1 MTTSTKFLA
10 EKIARAERN
19 WNGPKWQGQ
28 RNMLKPITADSTG
41 TAVIPSEPMS
51 AIAGGVMK
59 DNSNYSS
66 EWYRTDNK
74 TPEFLEKW
82 ALLED
87 PFNPNNKLWMEK
99 QYMTQDSTKGKS
111 WYQRMTETPY
121 WTFVPSEIKVS
132 SAVERDKPTT
142 TGLHY
147 DKGKPRVDLL
157 DPDFLLAVG
166 NVLEYGCH
174 KYDDHNWRG
183 GIPISKLVGS
193 CLRHILSI
201 NRGEDIDSESGLPHT
216 AHLGCDSMFLH
227 WTLKYRPDLD
237 DRYKY

>member
-66 EWYRTDNK
+66 E
-74 TPEFLEKW
+74 
-82 ALLED
+82 
-87 PFNPNNKLWMEK
+87 

-166 NVLEYGCH
+166 KVLGFGCN
-174 KYDDHNWRG
+174 KYNDHNWRG
-183 GIPISKLVGS
+183 GIPISKLIGS
-193 CLRHILSI
+193 CLRHLFAV

>member
-1 MTTSTKFLA
+1 MMTTSTKFLA

-66 EWYRTDNK
+66 E
-74 TPEFLEKW
+74 
-82 ALLED
+82 
-87 PFNPNNKLWMEK
+87 

-111 WYQRMTETPY
+111 WYQRMKETPY

-132 SAVERDKPTT
+132 SAVERDKPTS

-147 DKGKPRVDLL
+147 DEGKSRVDLL

-166 NVLEYGCH
+166 KVLGFGCN
-174 KYDDHNWRG
+174 KYNDHNWRG
-183 GIPISKLVGS
+183 GIPISKLIGS
-193 CLRHILSI
+193 CLRHLFAV

-227 WTLKYRPDLD
+227 WTLKYRSDLD

>member
-66 EWYRTDNK
+66 E
-74 TPEFLEKW
+74 
-82 ALLED
+82 
-87 PFNPNNKLWMEK
+87 
-99 QYMTQDSTKGKS
+99 QYMTQDATKGKS
-111 WYQRMTETPY
+111 WYQRMKETPY

-132 SAVERDKPTT
+132 SAVERDKPTS

-147 DKGKPRVDLL
+147 DEGKSRVDLL

-166 NVLEYGCH
+166 KVLGFGCN
-174 KYDDHNWRG
+174 KYNDHNWRG
-183 GIPISKLVGS
+183 GIPISKLIGS
-193 CLRHILSI
+193 CLRHLFAV

-227 WTLKYRPDLD
+227 WTLKYRSDLD

>member
-66 EWYRTDNK
+66 E
-74 TPEFLEKW
+74 
-82 ALLED
+82 
-87 PFNPNNKLWMEK
+87 

-111 WYQRMTETPY
+111 WYQRMKETPY

>member
-66 EWYRTDNK
+66 E
-74 TPEFLEKW
+74 
-82 ALLED
+82 
-87 PFNPNNKLWMEK
+87 

-111 WYQRMTETPY
+111 WYQRMKETPY

-132 SAVERDKPTT
+132 SAVERDKPTS

-147 DKGKPRVDLL
+147 DEGKSRVDLL

-166 NVLEYGCH
+166 KVLGFGCN
-174 KYDDHNWRG
+174 KYNDHNWRG

-227 WTLKYRPDLD
+227 WTLKYRSDLD

>member
-28 RNMLKPITADSTG
+28 RNMLKPTTVDSTE
-41 TAVIPSEPMS
+41 TAAIPSEPMS
-51 AIAGGVMK
+51 ATAGGVMK

-66 EWYRTDNK
+66 KWYRTDNK
-74 TPEFLEKW
+74 NQWERKTT
-82 ALLED
+82 D
-87 PFNPNNKLWMEK
+87 VV
-99 QYMTQDSTKGKS
+99 TSTG
-111 WYQRMTETPY
+111 
-121 WTFVPSEIKVS
+121 
-132 SAVERDKPTT
+132 ERDKPTS

-147 DKGKPRVDLL
+147 DEGKSRVDLL

-166 NVLEYGCH
+166 KVLGFGCN
-174 KYDDHNWRG
+174 KYNDHNWRG
-183 GIPISKLVGS
+183 GIPISKLIGS
-193 CLRHILSI
+193 CLRHLFAV

-227 WTLKYRPDLD
+227 WTLKYRSDLD

>member
-1 MTTSTKFLA
+1 MMTTSTKFLA

-66 EWYRTDNK
+66 E
-74 TPEFLEKW
+74 
-82 ALLED
+82 
-87 PFNPNNKLWMEK
+87 

-111 WYQRMTETPY
+111 WYQRMKETPY

>member
-28 RNMLKPITADSTG
+28 RNMLKPISADSTE
-41 TAVIPSEPMS
+41 TVAIPSEPMS
-51 AIAGGVMK
+51 ATAGGVMK

-66 EWYRTDNK
+66 KWYRTDNK
-74 TPEFLEKW
+74 NQWERKTT
-82 ALLED
+82 D
-87 PFNPNNKLWMEK
+87 VV
-99 QYMTQDSTKGKS
+99 TSTG
-111 WYQRMTETPY
+111 
-121 WTFVPSEIKVS
+121 
-132 SAVERDKPTT
+132 ERDKPTS

-147 DKGKPRVDLL
+147 DEGKSRVDLL

-166 NVLEYGCH
+166 KVLGFGCN
-174 KYDDHNWRG
+174 KYNDHNWRG
-183 GIPISKLVGS
+183 GIPISKLIGS
-193 CLRHILSI
+193 CLRHLFAV

-227 WTLKYRPDLD
+227 WTLKYRSDLD

>member
-28 RNMLKPITADSTG
+28 RNMLKPISADSTE
-41 TAVIPSEPMS
+41 TVAIPSEPMS

-66 EWYRTDNK
+66 E
-74 TPEFLEKW
+74 
-82 ALLED
+82 
-87 PFNPNNKLWMEK
+87 

-111 WYQRMTETPY
+111 WYQRMKETPY

-132 SAVERDKPTT
+132 SAVERDKPTS

-147 DKGKPRVDLL
+147 DEGKSRVDLL

-166 NVLEYGCH
+166 KVLGFGCN
-174 KYDDHNWRG
+174 KYNDHNWRG
-183 GIPISKLVGS
+183 GIPISKLIGS
-193 CLRHILSI
+193 CLRHLFAV

>member
-28 RNMLKPITADSTG
+28 RNMLKPISADSTE
-41 TAVIPSEPMS
+41 TVAIPSEPMS
-51 AIAGGVMK
+51 ATAGGVMK

-66 EWYRTDNK
+66 E
-74 TPEFLEKW
+74 
-82 ALLED
+82 
-87 PFNPNNKLWMEK
+87 

-111 WYQRMTETPY
+111 WYQRMKETPY

-132 SAVERDKPTT
+132 SAVERDKPTS

-147 DKGKPRVDLL
+147 DEGKSRVDLL

-166 NVLEYGCH
+166 KVLGFGCN
-174 KYDDHNWRG
+174 KYNDHNWRG
-183 GIPISKLVGS
+183 GIPISKLIGS
-193 CLRHILSI
+193 CLRHLFAV

>member
-66 EWYRTDNK
+66 E
-74 TPEFLEKW
+74 
-82 ALLED
+82 
-87 PFNPNNKLWMEK
+87 

-111 WYQRMTETPY
+111 WYQRMKETPY

-132 SAVERDKPTT
+132 SAVERDKPTS

-147 DKGKPRVDLL
+147 DEGKSRVDLL

-166 NVLEYGCH
+166 KVLGFGCN
-174 KYDDHNWRG
+174 KYNDHNWRG
-183 GIPISKLVGS
+183 GIPISKLIGS
-193 CLRHILSI
+193 CLRHLFAV

-227 WTLKYRPDLD
+227 WTLKYRSDLD

>member
-28 RNMLKPITADSTG
+28 RNMLKPISADSTE
-41 TAVIPSEPMS
+41 TVAIPSEPMS

-66 EWYRTDNK
+66 E
-74 TPEFLEKW
+74 
-82 ALLED
+82 
-87 PFNPNNKLWMEK
+87 

-111 WYQRMTETPY
+111 WYQRMKETPY

>member
-28 RNMLKPITADSTG
+28 RNMLKPISADSTE
-41 TAVIPSEPMS
+41 TVAIPSEPMS
-51 AIAGGVMK
+51 ATAGGVMK

-66 EWYRTDNK
+66 E
-74 TPEFLEKW
+74 
-82 ALLED
+82 
-87 PFNPNNKLWMEK
+87 

-111 WYQRMTETPY
+111 WYQRMKETPY

-132 SAVERDKPTT
+132 SAVERDKPTS

-147 DKGKPRVDLL
+147 DEGKSRVDLL

-166 NVLEYGCH
+166 KVLGFGCN
-174 KYDDHNWRG
+174 KYNDHNWRG
-183 GIPISKLVGS
+183 GIPISKLIGS
-193 CLRHILSI
+193 CLRHLFAV

-227 WTLKYRPDLD
+227 WTLKYRSDLD

>member
-66 EWYRTDNK
+66 E
-74 TPEFLEKW
+74 
-82 ALLED
+82 
-87 PFNPNNKLWMEK
+87 

-111 WYQRMTETPY
+111 WYQRMKETPY

-132 SAVERDKPTT
+132 SAVERDKPTS

-147 DKGKPRVDLL
+147 DEGKSRVDLL

-166 NVLEYGCH
+166 KVLGFGCN
-174 KYDDHNWRG
+174 KYNDHNWRG
-183 GIPISKLVGS
+183 GIPISKLIGS
-193 CLRHILSI
+193 CLRHLFAV

>member
-28 RNMLKPITADSTG
+28 RNMLKPISADSTE
-41 TAVIPSEPMS
+41 TVAIPSEPMS
-51 AIAGGVMK
+51 ATAGGVME

-66 EWYRTDNK
+66 KWYRTDNK
-74 TPEFLEKW
+74 NQWERKTT
-82 ALLED
+82 D
-87 PFNPNNKLWMEK
+87 VV
-99 QYMTQDSTKGKS
+99 TSTG
-111 WYQRMTETPY
+111 
-121 WTFVPSEIKVS
+121 
-132 SAVERDKPTT
+132 ERDKPTS

-147 DKGKPRVDLL
+147 DEGKSRVDLL

-166 NVLEYGCH
+166 KVLGFGCN
-174 KYDDHNWRG
+174 KYNDHNWRG
-183 GIPISKLVGS
+183 GIPISKLIGS
-193 CLRHILSI
+193 CLRHLFAV

>member
-1 MTTSTKFLA
+1 MMTTSTKFLA

-66 EWYRTDNK
+66 E
-74 TPEFLEKW
+74 
-82 ALLED
+82 
-87 PFNPNNKLWMEK
+87 

-111 WYQRMTETPY
+111 WYQRMKETPY

-132 SAVERDKPTT
+132 SAVERDKPTS

-147 DKGKPRVDLL
+147 DEGKSRVDLL

-166 NVLEYGCH
+166 KVLGFGCN
-174 KYDDHNWRG
+174 KYNDHNWRG
-183 GIPISKLVGS
+183 GIPISKLIGS
-193 CLRHILSI
+193 CLRHLFAV